1 MPRVAESVQI
11 IMYNTT
17 KPLPGGLSSFNSG
30 ACCSFQNCA
39 HRYPQTV
46 TPRTRIPRQP
56 YVMDEYRCVPH
67 LGGGGKGGASC
78 FARSNVADVDLKLC
92 DSSKNNWEGNLERQ
106 PPPRT
111 PPRRGLSVRF
121 YQPPWISSQRRA
133 PPPLGTP
140 AFRLAIGLTD
150 NLGLRNTTDHLKPCR
165 QIRCSGSQLE
175 LQD

>member
-1 MPRVAESVQI
+1 MPRVAESAQI

-30 ACCSFQNCA
+30 TCCSFQNCA
-39 HRYPQTV
+39 YRYPHTV

-56 YVMDEYRCVPH
+56 YVMDGYRCVPH

-78 FARSNVADVDLKLC
+78 FARSNVADVDYLKLC

-111 PPRRGLSVRF
+111 PPRRGLSVRY

-133 PPPLGTP
+133 PPPLLGTP

-150 NLGLRNTTDHLKPCR
+150 HLGLRTDPR
-165 QIRCSGSQLE
+165 R
-175 LQD
+175 